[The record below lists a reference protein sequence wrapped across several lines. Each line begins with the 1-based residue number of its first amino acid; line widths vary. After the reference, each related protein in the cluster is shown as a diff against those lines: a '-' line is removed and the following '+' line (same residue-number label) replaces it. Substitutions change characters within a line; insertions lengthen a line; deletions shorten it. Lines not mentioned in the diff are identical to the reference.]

1 MAATDV
7 TRREGWAM
15 ILGVG
20 LVYGA
25 GAVAIACVGVYF
37 WPGG

>member
-15 ILGVG
+15 ILGV
-20 LVYGA
+20 LMVYGA
-25 GAVAIACVGVYF
+25 GALLIAAVAGFLI
-37 WPGG
+37 